1 MSHLANR
8 AAAGH
13 HEFIA
18 VRIDTHGKVKWVLG
32 SVGWLSGECASV
44 LFEPDDSFVKII
56 DTEAESRPGALALT
70 TSVDPNG
77 CSRNDDFTPWF

>member
-1 MSHLANR
+1 MSLLANR
-8 AAAGH
+8 ALAGH

-56 DTEAESRPGALALT
+56 DTEAEPRPCAFTFT
-70 TSVDPNG
+70 TSVDADG
-77 CSRNDDFTPWF
+77 GSSNDHFTPWF

>member
-1 MSHLANR
+1 MSHLASR

-18 VRIDTHGKVKWVLG
+18 VRIDTHGKVEWILG
-32 SVGWLSGECASV
+32 SVGWLSGECTSV

-56 DTEAESRPGALALT
+56 DTEAETGPCAFAFT
-70 TSVDPNG
+70 TSVDADGSP
-77 CSRNDDFTPWF
+77 RNDDFTPWF